1 MKQNKSSRSTVLLF
15 LLGAALIVAA
25 LIMLVPD
32 LLNYKQS
39 NDTYEAL
46 KENYISEKA
55 ENTEVAEETEGDD
68 SWWYTDVDVKL
79 EELQQ
84 VNADIIGW
92 IRFDNLEQLSYPVLY
107 SGDDEKYLRTDIYGN
122 QTIAGCIFME
132 GMNTPDFQDYHTIL
146 YGHNMKNL
154 SMFGSLKKY
163 KTEDF
168 YKDHQFFTIYTS
180 ECAYRY
186 QIFAYYDVP
195 ETDEV
200 YTVGFAPD
208 DTFQKFIDKFI
219 DGFNT
224 CKQVFIITSK
234 EKEIVNHIIKN
245 IDRGCTVLNGNGGY
259 TGSDVKIIYTVL
271 NSNQFIAL
279 KKHVKEIDPAAFLT
293 VNDST
298 EVLGEGFKAYE

>member
-1 MKQNKSSRSTVLLF
+1 MKQNKGSRSTVLLF

-39 NDTYEAL
+39 NDTYDAL

-168 YKDHQFFTIYTS
+168 YKDHPFFTIYTS

-208 DTFQKFIDKFI
+208 ETFQKFIDKMKQKSYDDTGVNVTKDDHI
-219 DGFNT
+219 MTLST
-224 CKQVFIITSK
+224 CSTTGKRFVVHAVRIGEHAL
-234 EKEIVNHIIKN
+234 EK
-245 IDRGCTVLNGNGGY
+245 
-259 TGSDVKIIYTVL
+259 
-271 NSNQFIAL
+271 
-279 KKHVKEIDPAAFLT
+279 
-293 VNDST
+293 
-298 EVLGEGFKAYE
+298 

>member
-15 LLGAALIVAA
+15 LLGAALIVTA
-25 LIMLVPD
+25 LI
-32 LLNYKQS
+32 LNYKQS

-46 KENYISEKA
+46 KDTYVSEKP
-55 ENTEVAEETEGDD
+55 ENTEVAEETGGDD
-68 SWWYTDVDVKL
+68 SWWYTDVDVNL

-84 VNADIIGW
+84 VNGDIIGW

-168 YKDHQFFTIYTS
+168 YKDHQFFTIYAS

-208 DTFQKFIDKFI
+208 ETFQKFIDKMKQKSYDDTGVNVTKDDHI
-219 DGFNT
+219 MTLST
-224 CKQVFIITSK
+224 CSTTGKRFVVHAVRIGEHAL
-234 EKEIVNHIIKN
+234 EK
-245 IDRGCTVLNGNGGY
+245 
-259 TGSDVKIIYTVL
+259 
-271 NSNQFIAL
+271 
-279 KKHVKEIDPAAFLT
+279 
-293 VNDST
+293 
-298 EVLGEGFKAYE
+298 

>member
-1 MKQNKSSRSTVLLF
+1 
-15 LLGAALIVAA
+15 
-25 LIMLVPD
+25 MLVPD

-92 IRFDNLEQLSYPVLY
+92 IRFDNLEQLRVGAIDISYPVTQGKDNDY
-107 SGDDEKYLRTDIYGN
+107 YLHNTFEN
-122 QTIAGCIFME
+122 QPNIAGCIFME

-208 DTFQKFIDKFI
+208 DTFQKFIDKMKQKSYDDTGVNVTKDDHI
-219 DGFNT
+219 MTLST
-224 CKQVFIITSK
+224 CSTTGKRFVVHAVRIGEHAL
-234 EKEIVNHIIKN
+234 EK
-245 IDRGCTVLNGNGGY
+245 
-259 TGSDVKIIYTVL
+259 
-271 NSNQFIAL
+271 
-279 KKHVKEIDPAAFLT
+279 
-293 VNDST
+293 
-298 EVLGEGFKAYE
+298 

>member
-46 KENYISEKA
+46 KENYVSEKA
-55 ENTEVAEETEGDD
+55 ENTEVEEDTEGED
-68 SWWYTDVDVKL
+68 SWWYTDVDVNL

-92 IRFDNLEQLSYPVLY
+92 IRFDNLEQLSYPILY

-146 YGHNMKNL
+146 YGHNMKNG
-154 SMFGSLKKY
+154 SMFGSIHSF
-163 KTEDF
+163 EDET
-168 YKDHQFFTIYTS
+168 FFDGHPYIY
-180 ECAYRY
+180 
-186 QIFAYYDVP
+186 
-195 ETDEV
+195 V
-200 YTVGFAPD
+200 YTENERLTYEIYEAAKFTDVYIPSEYVISSKD
-208 DTFQKFIDKFI
+208 DRDQFLADVREKVSDNKLHVREDMEIGEDDRLITLS
-219 DGFNT
+219 T
-224 CKQVFIITSK
+224 CVSG
-234 EKEIVNHIIKN
+234 ERNHRYLVI
-245 IDRGCTVLNGNGGY
+245 GVLVE
-259 TGSDVKIIYTVL
+259 T
-271 NSNQFIAL
+271 AL
-279 KKHVKEIDPAAFLT
+279 
-293 VNDST
+293 
-298 EVLGEGFKAYE
+298 YR

>member
-107 SGDDEKYLRTDIYGN
+107 EVTAVAILASSISTCFNILVSGLSVVSHNCSGSISPSPLYLCRVN
-122 QTIAGCIFME
+122 
-132 GMNTPDFQDYHTIL
+132 
-146 YGHNMKNL
+146 
-154 SMFGSLKKY
+154 
-163 KTEDF
+163 
-168 YKDHQFFTIYTS
+168 
-180 ECAYRY
+180 
-186 QIFAYYDVP
+186 VP
-195 ETDEV
+195 L
-200 YTVGFAPD
+200 A
-208 DTFQKFIDKFI
+208 
-219 DGFNT
+219 
-224 CKQVFIITSK
+224 
-234 EKEIVNHIIKN
+234 
-245 IDRGCTVLNGNGGY
+245 
-259 TGSDVKIIYTVL
+259 
-271 NSNQFIAL
+271 
-279 KKHVKEIDPAAFLT
+279 
-293 VNDST
+293 
-298 EVLGEGFKAYE
+298 

>member
-46 KENYISEKA
+46 KENYISEKP
-55 ENTEVAEETEGDD
+55 ENTEVAEETGGDD
-68 SWWYTDVDVKL
+68 SWWYTDVDVNL

-146 YGHNMKNL
+146 YGHNMKNG
-154 SMFGSLKKY
+154 SIFGTLDSYKKADY
-163 KTEDF
+163 WKEHPIVRFYVDGEPRTYEVFAAVETQVLYEDEDGF
-168 YKDHQFFTIYTS
+168 RY
-180 ECAYRY
+180 YRY
-186 QIFAYYDVP
+186 DGDIPEEEYDELVTWLRGHSDYDTEIVP
-195 ETDEV
+195 EYED
-200 YTVGFAPD
+200 
-208 DTFQKFIDKFI
+208 QILMLS
-219 DGFNT
+219 T
-224 CKQVFIITSK
+224 CSYHT
-234 EKEIVNHIIKN
+234 KN
-245 IDRGCTVLNGNGGY
+245 GRFV
-259 TGSDVKIIYTVL
+259 V
-271 NSNQFIAL
+271 
-279 KKHVKEIDPAAFLT
+279 AARR
-293 VNDST
+293 VA
-298 EVLGEGFKAYE
+298 EP

>member
-15 LLGAALIVAA
+15 LLGVALIVAA

-154 SMFGSLKKY
+154 SMFGSLKNIK
-163 KTEDF
+163 
-168 YKDHQFFTIYTS
+168 Q
-180 ECAYRY
+180 R
-186 QIFAYYDVP
+186 IF
-195 ETDEV
+195 
-200 YTVGFAPD
+200 
-208 DTFQKFIDKFI
+208 I
-219 DGFNT
+219 
-224 CKQVFIITSK
+224 
-234 EKEIVNHIIKN
+234 
-245 IDRGCTVLNGNGGY
+245 
-259 TGSDVKIIYTVL
+259 KIISFLQSIHQSVRTVIRFL
-271 NSNQFIAL
+271 PTMMCRKPTKFTRLAL
-279 KKHVKEIDPAAFLT
+279 HRMIL
-293 VNDST
+293 
-298 EVLGEGFKAYE
+298 FKNLLIR